1 MGVAMQVA
9 VRERTAVGELD
20 APRAAT
26 RAASLTRF
34 HQRIAAE
41 ALTAKSGVGASRL
54 APALAQ
60 SAVDL
65 NPHQIEAAAF
75 ALSSMATGGCVL
87 ADEVGLGKTIEAGL
101 VLAQLAAEGRGRILI
116 LVPASLRN
124 QWRDELSG
132 KFGLE
137 SSVVDGVSARAAE
150 KHGLKV
156 NPFDTGGIVIA
167 SHAFAALRWDEVA
180 RVPWDLA
187 VIDEAHRLRNAYRR
201 DHKTGQALR
210 KALRKCPKLLL
221 TATPLQNDVM
231 ELLGLTSFIDDAL
244 LGTEDTFRLQ
254 FASGELTEDKAADL
268 QERLG
273 HVVIRT
279 LRRQVKEYVK
289 FTARRSLVEDFAPTA
304 EEQELYDRVS
314 EYLRRE
320 DAVAI
325 PQSRRALL
333 VLVYRK
339 ILASSTFALSHTLT
353 KLADSLEGKLAGA
366 ECAAGADAF
375 VDLSGFEEEAE
386 EWSGSGK
393 DDGKPRGAAA
403 VNRMRDELSELRA
416 CAKLAASIRVNAKGD
431 ALERGLD
438 RAFTVAR
445 ACGWP
450 QKAVVFTEFRRT
462 QDYLKKI
469 LEARGYTT
477 TSLSG
482 DSGDADK
489 RQALVEE
496 FRNRTA
502 DPAHDRGGRRGP
514 EPPVLQPRGELRP
527 ALEPAARRAA
537 HRPLPS
543 LRAAA
548 RRPRPQLPQP
558 AERRRRPPVRP
569 PLAEAG
575 ALRRRL
581 RLVGRDPGR
590 ARERHRLRGTR
601 PRHLPVVPLGRG
613 DRRRLQRAPQG
624 PGRTA
629 SRPGSPPRARSCSRS
644 STARCAASSASPRRS
659 PARRWRS
666 ARPTR
671 RPSCGACSRRASRRP
686 LPEPPP
692 GEARSKARRARL
704 AKAAAEAVKTRPQE
718 AVALLEV
725 DARALPAQLQELAG
739 CEGWWFAYKFGFD
752 ALACEERVAHVI
764 LWADGD
770 RYRALPADATEAFA
784 ALPAREAKGG
794 PRGGAIPMGTAQ
806 EDALAA
812 LSSRL
817 LGDFAERSGAS
828 YDEQRERWDRSVEDG
843 LIAQRRLADDAREAW
858 SRARAALHDKSE
870 LPLRDR
876 AGAPGA
882 CGARV
887 PAPARRPASHRGAA
901 LWREGPGA
909 RRAEEEGGDAGAAEP
924 GGHGLL
930 AVRVGRLVQPLTL
943 PSSPEGRGSRGIVR
957 IERSAS
963 PSPSLLG
970 EESGRVRGI
979 VRIERPVSLAP
990 RSGER
995 AGERGRT
1002 HLPRVRGGGLQQEV
1016 DRDVDPARTGPRE
1029 ARAGDDAHDAAGEAV
1044 VLDRVRRHADAL
1056 AGGEVHLRHQR
1067 AVEAG
1072 VLPERL
1078 LVAALQV
1085 GAVASSACRASRPP
1099 AP

>member
-1 MGVAMQVA
+1 MQVA
-9 VRERTAVGELD
+9 VRERTAVGEVD
-20 APRAAT
+20 APRVAT
-26 RAASLTRF
+26 RAATLTRF
-34 HQRIAAE
+34 HQRVAAE

-150 KHGLKV
+150 KQGLKV

-244 LGTEDTFRLQ
+244 LGTEDAFRLQ
-254 FASGELTEDKAADL
+254 FASGELTADKAADL

-339 ILASSTFALSHTLT
+339 ILASSTFALSHTLS

-375 VDLSGFEEEAE
+375 LDLSGFEEEAE
-386 EWSGSGK
+386 ELDC
-393 DDGKPRGAAA
+393 DDRGRRAKGRPEEADPERAGGLGGQHPSRSKPAAA

-462 QDYLKKI
+462 QDYLKRI

-496 FRNRTA
+496 FRNRTQILLMTEAGAEGLNLQFCNLVVNFDLPWNPQRVEQRIGRCHRYGQQRDVLVLNFLNRQNAA
-502 DPAHDRGGRRGP
+502 DARLYDLLSQKLALFDGVFGSSDEILGALGSGIDFEAR
-514 EPPVLQPRGELRP
+514 VLDIYQSCRSGEEIDVAFNALRKD
-527 ALEPAARRAA
+527 LDQRIEAR
-537 HRPLPS
+537 L
-543 LRAAA
+543 AAA
-548 RRPRPQLPQP
+548 RALLFEKFDGEVRGKLRI
-558 AERRRRPPVRP
+558 AEKV
-569 PLAEAG
+569 
-575 ALRRRL
+575 
-581 RLVGRDPGR
+581 
-590 ARERHRLRGTR
+590 AREAVAKREADEEALVRSVFEEGE
-601 PRHLPVVPLGRG
+601 
-613 DRRRLQRAPQG
+613 AP
-624 PGRTA
+624 P
-629 SRPGSPPRARSCSRS
+629 
-644 STARCAASSASPRRS
+644 
-659 PARRWRS
+659 
-666 ARPTR
+666 
-671 RPSCGACSRRASRRP
+671 P

-718 AVALLEV
+718 AVALLEL
-725 DARALPAQLQELAG
+725 DARALPAHLQELAG
-739 CEGWWFAYKFGFD
+739 C
-752 ALACEERVAHVI
+752 
-764 LWADGD
+764 
-770 RYRALPADATEAFA
+770 
-784 ALPAREAKGG
+784 
-794 PRGGAIPMGTAQ
+794 
-806 EDALAA
+806 
-812 LSSRL
+812 
-817 LGDFAERSGAS
+817 
-828 YDEQRERWDRSVEDG
+828 
-843 LIAQRRLADDAREAW
+843 
-858 SRARAALHDKSE
+858 
-870 LPLRDR
+870 
-876 AGAPGA
+876 
-882 CGARV
+882 
-887 PAPARRPASHRGAA
+887 
-901 LWREGPGA
+901 
-909 RRAEEEGGDAGAAEP
+909 
-924 GGHGLL
+924 
-930 AVRVGRLVQPLTL
+930 
-943 PSSPEGRGSRGIVR
+943 
-957 IERSAS
+957 
-963 PSPSLLG
+963 
-970 EESGRVRGI
+970 
-979 VRIERPVSLAP
+979 
-990 RSGER
+990 
-995 AGERGRT
+995 
-1002 HLPRVRGGGLQQEV
+1002 
-1016 DRDVDPARTGPRE
+1016 
-1029 ARAGDDAHDAAGEAV
+1029 
-1044 VLDRVRRHADAL
+1044 
-1056 AGGEVHLRHQR
+1056 
-1067 AVEAG
+1067 
-1072 VLPERL
+1072 
-1078 LVAALQV
+1078 
-1085 GAVASSACRASRPP
+1085 
-1099 AP
+1099 